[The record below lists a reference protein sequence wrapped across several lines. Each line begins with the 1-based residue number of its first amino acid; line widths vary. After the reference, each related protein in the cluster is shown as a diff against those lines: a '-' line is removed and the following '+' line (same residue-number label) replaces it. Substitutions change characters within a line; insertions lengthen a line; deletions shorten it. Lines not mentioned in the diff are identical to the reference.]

1 MRGATRLGAGV
12 AAILVA
18 ASAAGS
24 ATAVPA
30 STSIFVD
37 TAAWPTIAISVV
49 LPGTSTARP
58 VLFENG
64 FHVRIA
70 GASNVGRADAV
81 AVAVDHSQSMRGAAL
96 HTAIGVAKALVSD
109 RTRGDRMGVFAI
121 ASRATQLAPFART
134 PGAGERALAKV
145 RVDKRYGTALYDGIV
160 LAANKLG
167 HVPGKRRVIF
177 LLTDGQGTTG
187 TADLEQAAAAAT
199 AADVSVYPVM
209 IDSATYLPR
218 SLRELSRATH
228 GAFLGAETRSGSTNY
243 SAIASDV
250 RRTWRIVYT
259 TKATAGSTITLKVQQ
274 PGGGVVTTSAQMP
287 GKAPGKPLL
296 RGKGWSVVAIL
307 VIVGAFMLILV
318 VARKPRPRD

>member
-1 MRGATRLGAGV
+1 MRGATRIGAGV

-18 ASAAGS
+18 ATAAGS
-24 ATAVPA
+24 ATAVPV

-64 FHVRIA
+64 FHVRIV

-96 HTAIGVAKALVSD
+96 RTAVGVAKALVSD
-109 RTRGDRMGVFAI
+109 RKRGDRMGVFAI
-121 ASRATQLAPFART
+121 ASRATQLAPFSRT
-134 PGAGERALAKV
+134 SGVGERALAKV
-145 RVDKRYGTALYDGIV
+145 RVDKRYGTALYDGVV
-160 LAANKLG
+160 LAAHKLNK
-167 HVPGKRRVIF
+167 VAGKRKVIF

-187 TADLEQAAAAAT
+187 TADIEQAAAAAT

-228 GAFLGAETRSGSTNY
+228 GAFLGAETRSGSTDY
-243 SAIASDV
+243 GAIASDV
-250 RRTWRIVYT
+250 RSTWRIVYT

-274 PGGGVVTTSAQMP
+274 PGGGTVTTSAKIP
-287 GKAPGKPLL
+287 GKPPGKPLL
-296 RGKGWSVVAIL
+296 RGHGWSVVAVL
-307 VIVGAFMLILV
+307 VILGAFLLV
-318 VARKPRPRD
+318 LVIARKPTPRV

>member
-1 MRGATRLGAGV
+1 MRVARCLGAGV

-18 ASAAGS
+18 ATAAGS

-58 VLFENG
+58 VLSENG
-64 FHVRIA
+64 LNVRIV

-109 RTRGDRMGVFAI
+109 RTPGDRMGVFAI
-121 ASRATQLAPFART
+121 ASRATQLAPFSRT
-134 PGAGERALAKV
+134 PGAGERALAKL
-145 RVDKRYGTALYDGIV
+145 RVDKRYGTALYDGVV
-160 LAANKLG
+160 LAANRLS

-187 TADLEQAAAAAT
+187 TADIEQAAAAAT
-199 AADVSVYPVM
+199 AAGVSMYPVM

-243 SAIASDV
+243 AAIASDV

-259 TKATAGSTITLKVQQ
+259 TTATAGSTITLKVQQ
-274 PGGGVVTTSAQMP
+274 PGGAPVTASATIP
-287 GKAPGKPLL
+287 GKAPGKPFF
-296 RGKGWSVVAIL
+296 RGHGLALVAIL
-307 VIVGAFMLILV
+307 VIVAAFLV
-318 VARKPRPRD
+318 VLIVARPPAKRA

>member
-1 MRGATRLGAGV
+1 MRGATRIGAGV

-18 ASAAGS
+18 ATAAGS

-96 HTAIGVAKALVSD
+96 RTAVGVAKALVSD

-121 ASRATQLAPFART
+121 ASRATRTGALLAHAGCGRTRPREVEGRQALRHRALRRRRARGRQARSR
-134 PGAGERALAKV
+134 PGQAQGDLPPHRRTGHNRHGRHRAGRRGSERRRRLGVPGDDRQRDVSAAIPPRALACDT
-145 RVDKRYGTALYDGIV
+145 RC
-160 LAANKLG
+160 
-167 HVPGKRRVIF
+167 VPRRRDAVG
-177 LLTDGQGTTG
+177 LH
-187 TADLEQAAAAAT
+187 
-199 AADVSVYPVM
+199 
-209 IDSATYLPR
+209 R
-218 SLRELSRATH
+218 
-228 GAFLGAETRSGSTNY
+228 
-243 SAIASDV
+243 
-250 RRTWRIVYT
+250 
-259 TKATAGSTITLKVQQ
+259 
-274 PGGGVVTTSAQMP
+274 
-287 GKAPGKPLL
+287 L
-296 RGKGWSVVAIL
+296 RGDRLRRAQNVCASSTRRRQRP
-307 VIVGAFMLILV
+307 
-318 VARKPRPRD
+318 ARRSRSRCSNPVEGQ